1 VLPLT
6 PALIAHLRRGLLSEM
21 AFAADRL
28 SQLAHAGEI
37 HEHRAYKCALW
48 TIDGAR
54 KVLAKTGLAAA
65 TAPDGANLSDDD
77 YLFVVYRALKAQL
90 EVATTRAQ
98 EEALQGRT
106 ARAKVDAELET
117 AVGTLRMIVGNSASA
132 MREAR
137 LFFPIGETR
146 IILTGNGHLRP

>member
-1 VLPLT
+1 VLPLN
-6 PALIAHLRRGLLSEM
+6 PKLIAHLRKGLLSEM

-37 HEHRAYKCALW
+37 HEQRAYKCALW

-54 KVLAKTGLAAA
+54 KVLARMGLSAA
-65 TAPDGANLSDDD
+65 TAPEAAELCDDD

-90 EVATTRAQ
+90 EIVSVRAE
-98 EEALQGRT
+98 EEALQGRK
-106 ARAKVDAELET
+106 ARATVDAELEA
-117 AVGTLRMIVGNSASA
+117 AVGTLRVIVGNSARA

-137 LFFPIGETR
+137 LFFPAGETR